1 MALLLGTGQLD
12 TMSFWSSR
20 AFTGTRSYLSF
31 NIADLAVGKEQ
42 IHLGPG
48 DLFQHRHCLVVKGGA
63 QHSQHLTFGS
73 SLCSLLLCSCP
84 YCSSEVAGKMH
95 LPYIMEQVDPEKV
108 EVLEPEE
115 YFEQFLFPVISEVQ
129 QDIESCTG
137 VSPQESL

>member
-1 MALLLGTGQLD
+1 M
-12 TMSFWSSR
+12 
-20 AFTGTRSYLSF
+20 
-31 NIADLAVGKEQ
+31 
-42 IHLGPG
+42 
-48 DLFQHRHCLVVKGGA
+48 
-63 QHSQHLTFGS
+63 
-73 SLCSLLLCSCP
+73 
-84 YCSSEVAGKMH
+84 AGKMH